1 MEKRIKERG
10 NKFMSKE
17 EKDGTKD
24 KNIWDHMKN
33 AEKTILELK
42 ESFKYIDIFKNKFDA
57 LEDKVAMNTILGN
70 AKAIIVPEGKGIFWT
85 NKIEE
90 LTDKLQKCGVRGDFR
105 LDEQMGF
112 ITELKEQVK
121 LNVEDSDENEKVL
134 TIHEEVLRDSI
145 DFSNLLL
152 ELFYEKDIIN
162 KEDHGRIY
170 EEIKNMKKKLKDGS
184 KEHSIHDDPII
195 KKAQEKFQ
203 EILESSGENSV
214 PNRETVYL
222 EKPRMDVKENPDDS
236 LQNSKP
242 ETLASSIQQT
252 ELDDMANIEKI
263 IEIYDNGHENIF
275 YPDTHIVVAREKLEK
290 LRLLIANW
298 NYYSNPL
305 TRLKNIGLEKYL
317 SNSKEETK

>member
-1 MEKRIKERG
+1 
-10 NKFMSKE
+10 
-17 EKDGTKD
+17 
-24 KNIWDHMKN
+24 
-33 AEKTILELK
+33 
-42 ESFKYIDIFKNKFDA
+42 
-57 LEDKVAMNTILGN
+57 MNTILGN